1 MYDIDMAS
9 MAPIAPTTS
18 GAGNVD
24 QGGDSHV
31 PRTLVHKTADAEVLL
46 LAVRPLGGDRYA
58 VSGRWP
64 DDHLLHHRGA
74 DGRRDSLVVVETMR
88 QAGICISHR
97 FYGVPEG
104 HAFVLHGFE
113 FHLDAPLRDSGEG
126 ADVVFDVEVRRVPG
140 SSRRVRLESE
150 AAIVVGGRVVGRAA
164 MRWDALPPA
173 QYALVRS
180 RSAAAAAPFDVI
192 DPVVE
197 ARVLSPAAVGR
208 DRDDA
213 VLLAD
218 TGDTASGWRL
228 RGETGHPALFDHGSD
243 HVPGMVLVE
252 AFRQACLVR
261 AAQDVSG
268 DASGDA
274 SRDWAVDS
282 VQASFLAFGELG
294 QPVTIVAEPEGPGS
308 YRLAAQQG
316 PRTLATAL
324 VQGGTATRPDA
335 LMAGAG
341 VAAC

>member
-1 MYDIDMAS
+1 MYEIDMAPRAP
-9 MAPIAPTTS
+9 MAS
-18 GAGNVD
+18 GAGMVD
-24 QGGDSHV
+24 HGGESHV

-58 VSGRWP
+58 VRGRWP
-64 DDHLLHHRGA
+64 DDHLLHHRDA

-88 QAGICISHR
+88 QAGICLSHR
-97 FYGVPEG
+97 FYNVPEG

-140 SSRRVRLESE
+140 SARRVRLEAE

-197 ARVLSPAAVGR
+197 ARVLPPAAVGR

-218 TGDTASGWRL
+218 TGETSSGWRL

-261 AAQDVSG
+261 AAQDDPG
-268 DASGDA
+268 
-274 SRDWAVDS
+274 DWAIDS
-282 VQASFLAFGELG
+282 MQASFLAFGELG
-294 QPVTIVAEPEGPGS
+294 QPVTITAEPDGPGT
-308 YRLAAQQG
+308 YRLSAQQG

-324 VQGGTATRPDA
+324 VVGGTAARPDA
-335 LMAGAG
+335 LMAGTG